1 MCLVLAFSNFFP
13 SLLHEKRRTKAA
25 AVFQADCTLRLI
37 SLSSSPCPLKRGK
50 VFVVFWRNKELL
62 REVGRRDFEL
72 GSDPV
77 FPVERVE
84 IVLEEW
90 YIRSNSMA
98 LSWGTQNSQSFIH
111 PPPYYLQLKAFGG
124 EERKDKTKCV
134 VRWNGT
140 LWDLGSMK
148 L

>member
-1 MCLVLAFSNFFP
+1 MCSRPTAL
-13 SLLHEKRRTKAA
+13 T
-25 AVFQADCTLRLI
+25 LI

-50 VFVVFWRNKELL
+50 GFVVFWRNKELL

-90 YIRSNSMA
+90 NITLKQHGFEVRHIEFPKFYTSSA
-98 LSWGTQNSQSFIH
+98 LLFT
-111 PPPYYLQLKAFGG
+111 A
-124 EERKDKTKCV
+124 
-134 VRWNGT
+134 
-140 LWDLGSMK
+140 
-148 L
+148 

>member
-1 MCLVLAFSNFFP
+1 MYCNSKVIWNFFAFIYIGLYISKFVFP
-13 SLLHEKRRTKAA
+13 CVFGFSFFELFPFLATLEKKNKNCGY
-25 AVFQADCTLRLI
+25 VFQADCTLSLI

-90 YIRSNSMA
+90 YITFKQHGFELRHTEFPKFYTSSA
-98 LSWGTQNSQSFIH
+98 LLFT
-111 PPPYYLQLKAFGG
+111 A
-124 EERKDKTKCV
+124 
-134 VRWNGT
+134 
-140 LWDLGSMK
+140 
-148 L
+148 